1 MQIDQILVLVFGISG
16 MLFVY
21 WFFFMKKEEIVKASD
36 EIEIVVSGGYK
47 PSSIQVK
54 RNQLTKLNFLRTDPS
69 DCLEEVVL
77 PDFKIKKYLPLDK
90 KVTLELRPTKKGEY
104 FFSCG
109 MNMYHGKLIVT

>member
-1 MQIDQILVLVFGISG
+1 MEPDEILTIFIGTG
-16 MLFVY
+16 AMFFVY
-21 WFFFMKKEEIVKASD
+21 WFFFMKKEEIVKATD

-69 DCLEEVVL
+69 DCLEEVIL
-77 PDFKIKKYLPLDK
+77 SDFKIKKYLPLDK
-90 KVTLELRPTKKGEY
+90 KVTLELKPTKKGEY

-109 MNMYHGKLIVT
+109 MNMYHGKIIVR